1 MPQPSNRM
9 VLAKVPGRSRLTNG
23 HYLPRGVDLRS
34 PWARRFRDLLVLH
47 CNDKGGADACSEAER
62 AIIRRVATL
71 IVSMEKLEERFA
83 QKGGAS
89 VDELDLYQRLAN
101 SMRRLLQSIGLER
114 RAKSVNGAPN
124 LREYIQREYIQRRPV
139 VVLEGQA
146 EAE

>member
-1 MPQPSNRM
+1 
-9 VLAKVPGRSRLTNG
+9 
-23 HYLPRGVDLRS
+23 
-34 PWARRFRDLLVLH
+34 
-47 CNDKGGADACSEAER
+47 
-62 AIIRRVATL
+62 
-71 IVSMEKLEERFA
+71 MEKLEERFA